1 MLIEVV
7 VPGWE
12 HECCGEAFAVGATV
26 AFRLHAAP
34 PAAAGAGAG
43 AGAGRPG
50 AQNGPRT
57 GLPLFIE
64 EHHGQ
69 TPDDVP
75 QWEVPGRVLAIEAV
89 RYGRRERPGQPR
101 VFEWDEDERS
111 AHPLDAVA
119 ARAQGPDEYC
129 VTLEVGD
136 GAALPEYRRSGED
149 VTHERLRLEAIARAE
164 RRAVDPV
171 GVRLAALADRL
182 EEEWGEAGMMG
193 RSSTGANLSFTPH
206 PQGAALSWSRSDAA
220 DDAIGVELGGG
231 RFGLGAD
238 DDGVRMLEAF
248 VEAAATGHV
257 QERVRET
264 PEGVE
269 FTTEV
274 LGGNGVLFSAT
285 RTANVFRSGD
295 FMAIA
300 GPVRERLER
309 GDHRWAPWRG

>member
-12 HECCGEAFAVGATV
+12 HACCGEAFAVGDAV

-34 PAAAGAGAG
+34 PADAGTVG
-43 AGAGRPG
+43 PG
-50 AQNGPRT
+50 GPHT
-57 GLPLFIE
+57 GLPRFVE

-69 TPDDVP
+69 TPEDVP
-75 QWEVPGRVLAIEAV
+75 QWEVPGRVVAIEAV
-89 RYGRRERPGQPR
+89 EYGRRERPGQPR
-101 VFEWDEDERS
+101 VFEWDEQERS
-111 AHPLDAVA
+111 AHPLDTVA
-119 ARAQGPDEYC
+119 ARAQGPDEYL
-129 VTLEVGD
+129 VTVQVDD
-136 GAALPEYRRSGED
+136 GAALPEYRRSVED
-149 VTHERLRLEAIARAE
+149 VTHERLRLEAIARAD
-164 RRAVDPV
+164 RRAADPV
-171 GVRLAALADRL
+171 GLRLGALADLL
-182 EEEWGEAGMMG
+182 EEHWGEAGVIG

-206 PQGAALSWSRSDAA
+206 RPGAALSWSRSDAA
-220 DDAIGVELGGG
+220 DDAIGVALGGG

-248 VEAAATGHV
+248 VEAAATGRV

-274 LGGNGVLFSAT
+274 LGDHGVLDRAI
-285 RTANVFRSGD
+285 RTANVFRSGG
-295 FMAIA
+295 FMAIG

-309 GDHRWAPWRG
+309 GDHRWAPWGGGEPR